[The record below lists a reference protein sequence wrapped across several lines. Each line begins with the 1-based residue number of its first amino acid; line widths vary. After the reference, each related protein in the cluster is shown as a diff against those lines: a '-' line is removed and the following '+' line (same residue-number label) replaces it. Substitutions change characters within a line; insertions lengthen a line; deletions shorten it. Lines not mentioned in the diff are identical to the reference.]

1 MLRSLGETV
10 CRTEEH
16 FLAQLRQRLLE
27 RAPLDDIDQLHMD
40 SLRADP
46 NNLHAIKA
54 HAAVLLQS
62 SAPCVDIPEVSDPR
76 RIAPKAVCRGCAE
89 ALQHT
94 DAQDLVPLPHDPFCE
109 AQHAHTLHEDAASD
123 HDYGKLCRPVIV
135 GKAGA
140 MQYAGEALTRRSVAL
155 DLYRY
160 ALVLKPSDSDC
171 WVALA
176 NIHLAFARDSSN
188 LTPGGVGSAGED
200 GRAGKDAEAA
210 GSGMPSHKMEEEQ
223 GRPSIGAMGGHDG
236 DGRHSVAAARAMI
249 DMALRLEPTHCAG
262 LLARGNMK
270 RDVEE
275 DVRASRQVLL
285 RALACSEASAP
296 KRLHQGALV
305 QGKGGGDVGDDDK
318 SRRRLRSKIL
328 VSLGLT
334 AEVAGDAVEAEERYR
349 GALEVWCRDGSS
361 ATMLALLLQ
370 ARGRLGEA
378 IAVLR

>member
-27 RAPLDDIDQLHMD
+27 RAPLDDTDQMHMD

-62 SAPCVDIPEVSDPR
+62 SAPCVDIPEIPDSR
-76 RIAPKAVCRGCAE
+76 RTAPKAMCRGCAE

-94 DAQDLVPLPHDPFCE
+94 DAQELVPLPHDLFCE
-109 AQHAHTLHEDAASD
+109 AQHARTLQENAVSD
-123 HDYGKLCRPVIV
+123 HDDGKLCRPVIV

-140 MQYAGEALTRRSVAL
+140 MEYAGEALTRRSVAL

-176 NIHLAFARDSSN
+176 NIHLAFARDSLN

-200 GRAGKDAEAA
+200 GGAGKEAEAA
-210 GSGMPSHKMEEEQ
+210 GSGVPSRKMEEEQ
-223 GRPSIGAMGGHDG
+223 GRPSIMGGGGHDG
-236 DGRHSVAAARAMI
+236 DGRQSVAAARAMI

-262 LLARGNMK
+262 LLARGNVK
-270 RDVEE
+270 RDVDG
-275 DVRASRQVLL
+275 DVRGSRQSLL
-285 RALACSEASAP
+285 LALSCSEASAP
-296 KRLHQGALV
+296 MSLHQGARA
-305 QGKGGGDVGDDDK
+305 QGKGGGSGDDDE
-318 SRRRLRSKIL
+318 SRLRLRSKIL

-334 AEVAGDAVEAEERYR
+334 AEAAGDADEAEVRYR
-349 GALEVWCRDGSS
+349 GALEVWGREGSS